1 MNSRKPKWAK
11 WKLIPNMPVWQ
22 VVALSLDIDP
32 DEVARDGN
40 DWMARGQYV
49 NHEGREFQD
58 RLDIVKANYENIDNS
73 PQALSM
79 NGIAYCHLNISKF
92 SSWAIANN
100 IEIPDEMKALASTH
114 TSSEKELFDVNDS
127 KYPKELDAAIKA
139 WQAVSSIEGK
149 GKPKARIKTWLDS
162 HNTFKK
168 LSNEAKER
176 IATVANWDKLGGAT
190 RTD

>member
-1 MNSRKPKWAK
+1 MNSRKPNWSK
-11 WKLIPNMPVWQ
+11 WKLIPNSEVWR
-22 VVALSLDIDP
+22 VIALSIDVDP
-32 DEVARDGN
+32 DVIKRDLN

-127 KYPKELDAAIKA
+127 KYPKELAIAYMA
-139 WQAVSSIEGK
+139 WQAVSKMDDLRVS
-149 GKPKARIKTWLDS
+149 PKSQIKKWLNKNYDDLAEDAKNRIP
-162 HNTFKK
+162 
-168 LSNEAKER
+168 
-176 IATVANWDKLGGAT
+176 TVANWNKKGGAPPSA
-190 RTD
+190 